1 MISWK
6 YDSMKITHKSNYDIA
21 SLELS
26 GGKVFWIFWRSI
38 DSYPKYIIEIYDFVI
53 ILFMWMFVY
62 SLFNI
67 IYFLL
72 IKGNHFECDLFLI

>member
-26 GGKVFWIFWRSI
+26 GGKVF
-38 DSYPKYIIEIYDFVI
+38 
-53 ILFMWMFVY
+53 
-62 SLFNI
+62 
-67 IYFLL
+67 
-72 IKGNHFECDLFLI
+72 